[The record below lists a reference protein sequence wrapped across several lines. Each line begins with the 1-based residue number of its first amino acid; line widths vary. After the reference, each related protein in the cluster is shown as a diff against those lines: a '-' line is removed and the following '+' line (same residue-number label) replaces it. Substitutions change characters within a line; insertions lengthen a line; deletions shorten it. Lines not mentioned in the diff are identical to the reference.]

1 MLHIKNKKGSGWL
14 LIFYSVPS
22 SPVNNRVR
30 IWRRLAKAG
39 AVHLK
44 GAVSMLPFSDEAYE
58 FCQWLVSEV
67 TSMHGEGAFVKA
79 DKIEM
84 MKEEEIIA
92 LFVQQREKDHH
103 LIEKKLGEIER
114 KLDSI
119 RKGSGVQNN
128 KVLSHSF
135 NKLLREFEEVRKID
149 FFSSRA
155 GAALEKKFKELEA
168 DIRGLSVASSIK
180 QKFTVVPRRIED
192 YQGRRWITRKKPFV
206 DRMASAWLIRKF
218 IDKKAAFRF
227 IDEQDLEGLE
237 DKSATFDIRGGEF
250 THIADMCTFEVL
262 LKSFGFKNKPLQK
275 IAAIVHELDIKDEKQ
290 KNSESSGIEEILIGI
305 RKTAQNDEEALE
317 KGVAVFEMLYAS
329 KT

>member
-1 MLHIKNKKGSGWL
+1 MLHKTNKKGSGWL

-44 GAVSMLPFSDEAYE
+44 GAVSILPFSDEAYE

-67 TSMHGEGAFVKA
+67 ASMNGEGAFVKA
-79 DKIEM
+79 DKIET

-92 LFVQQREKDHH
+92 LFDQQRGKDYL

-114 KLDSI
+114 KVDSI
-119 RKGSGVQNN
+119 RKGSRVQNN
-128 KVLSHSF
+128 KELSHSF
-135 NKLLREFEEVRKID
+135 NKLLREFEEVKKID
-149 FFSSRA
+149 FFSSRV
-155 GAALEKKFKELEA
+155 GSALEKKFKQLEA
-168 DIRGLSVASSIK
+168 DIRALSVPSSIK
-180 QKFTVVPRRIED
+180 QKFMVVPGRIED

-206 DRMASAWLIRKF
+206 DRMASAWFIRKF
-218 IDKKAAFRF
+218 IDKKAVFRF
-227 IDEQDLEGLE
+227 IDEQDLEGF
-237 DKSATFDIRGGEF
+237 DNKSTAFDIRGGEF

-275 IAAIVHELDIKDEKQ
+275 IAAIVHELDIKDERQ
-290 KNSESSGIEEILIGI
+290 KNSESSGIEEILTGI
-305 RKTAQNDEEALE
+305 RKTVKNDEEALE
-317 KGVAVFEMLYAS
+317 KGIAIFEMLYVS

>member
-1 MLHIKNKKGSGWL
+1 MLHRTNKKGSWL

-39 AVHLK
+39 AVHLR
-44 GAVSMLPFSDEAYE
+44 GAVSILPFSDETYE

-67 TSMHGEGAFVKA
+67 TSMNGEGAFVKV

-92 LFVQQREKDHH
+92 LFVQQREKDYL
-103 LIEKKLGEIER
+103 LIEKKRGEIER
-114 KLDSI
+114 KVNSI

-128 KVLSHSF
+128 KKLSHSF
-135 NKLLREFEEVRKID
+135 NKLLRKFEEVRKID

-155 GAALEKKFKELEA
+155 GAALEKKFMELEA
-168 DIRGLSVASSIK
+168 DIRGLSIASSIK
-180 QKFTVVPRRIED
+180 QKFMVVPRRIED
-192 YQGRRWITRKKPFV
+192 YKGRRWVTRKKPFV

-227 IDEQDLEGLE
+227 IDEQDMEDLD

-275 IAAIVHELDIKDEKQ
+275 IAAIVHELDIKDERQ
-290 KNSESSGIEEILIGI
+290 KNSESSGIEEILTGI
-305 RKTAQNDEEALE
+305 RKTAKNDEEALE
-317 KGVAVFEMLYAS
+317 KGIAVFEMLYAS